1 MFVLA
6 ARQYY
11 ILSRAKGGTPQ
22 RSTSSSASIPQCEP
36 KESIIVDT
44 QVIANAGGLV
54 HAIGSRVESN
64 CGEDGTWHVYTLVG
78 SDDNAENEDSSL
90 YTLVSDD
97 GLLYSRVPPEQ
108 IRGYE
113 SISDENV
120 AARARRSVRSARD
133 ETGIFP
139 FFARQRSDQARGDPD
154 ICQKKSLRRTWSALS
169 LIDSMKPIDLEIKTE
184 TKNEPDNPLGITLS
198 CQLENS
204 MFRIALG
211 SDVEKQPSLNVLFS
225 LHSKLPCIDLLQNS
239 VDITLINALKLLY
252 ERQDRW
258 SEWPPKPSCQ
268 LFFSVQIK
276 IVESSFS
283 SETTAT
289 ESKVPAVSKS
299 SQDSWSNEQMNR
311 ARKLQSLNSDDTGDE
326 KIIHSLC
333 DGIDETCVQCME
345 VIRIFSECAD
355 DRASVKDKDV
365 LHLPGFE
372 NPQLSKKLM
381 EQLDDPV
388 CVVGG
393 ALPRWCIEGPS
404 FAPRVFSYD
413 SRRLLLERAAF
424 GVSRS
429 ALKQQEAK
437 VSVGRLRQ
445 RMQSLRARAVELV
458 GEAFSG
464 GAEDPTAL
472 QLQADELYGM
482 EEALATRVRAAFRAA
497 NWQEH
502 GLNVAKAAV
511 RRDRL
516 LADAA
521 AAMEKYASDSTARYR
536 RLEVRFE
543 GESGFDAASGT
554 EAGVTRGFFADVAE
568 ALLSA
573 DLVASINCSSACS
586 VSLPVASMKDDN
598 EVFDEVE
605 KEAPKLPLWIP
616 DMDSSLAVVIPTPR
630 ADKQSVVGVFPRPI
644 PSYHPQLP
652 EVLRHF
658 RFMGR
663 LFATAI
669 RDGFM
674 FPLPLSSA
682 FIKLVQ
688 HGRKSTPKA
697 AGWNMSTCQTPL
709 LTAADLPRPGFIGGE
724 VYAADRY
731 ICRILDEL
739 DSSDPPLSRSELK
752 RRYDELATDK
762 NFARIAFGKSYD
774 CSFDEYFQDRT
785 FVDPLDPSQG
795 IDAVPLCSKGHLKSV
810 TLYNVREWVSL
821 AKSFMLHD
829 GVIEQAL
836 AFRDGVEDFFPVDFL
851 RIFTAEELQREVCGI
866 GDDVDNWDESAVRRL
881 FKLDGTYIALV
892 TKSFH

>member
-1 MFVLA
+1 MKPVDLD
-6 ARQYY
+6 
-11 ILSRAKGGTPQ
+11 IK
-22 RSTSSSASIPQCEP
+22 
-36 KESIIVDT
+36 KES
-44 QVIANAGGLV
+44 
-54 HAIGSRVESN
+54 
-64 CGEDGTWHVYTLVG
+64 EDG
-78 SDDNAENEDSSL
+78 
-90 YTLVSDD
+90 
-97 GLLYSRVPPEQ
+97 
-108 IRGYE
+108 E
-113 SISDENV
+113 S
-120 AARARRSVRSARD
+120 
-133 ETGIFP
+133 
-139 FFARQRSDQARGDPD
+139 
-154 ICQKKSLRRTWSALS
+154 
-169 LIDSMKPIDLEIKTE
+169 
-184 TKNEPDNPLGITLS
+184 DNPVGITLS
-198 CQLENS
+198 CHLDNS
-204 MFRIALG
+204 FFRIALG

-239 VDITLINALKLLY
+239 VDITLINALKMLH

-268 LFFSVQIK
+268 LYFSVQTK
-276 IVESSFS
+276 LAESSLLA
-283 SETTAT
+283 ETTAT
-289 ESKVPAVSKS
+289 ESKVPAVNKL
-299 SQDSWSNEQMNR
+299 SQADSWSNEQMNR
-311 ARKLQSLNSDDTGDE
+311 SRKLSVQSLNSDDSEEE

-333 DGIDETCVQCME
+333 DGFDETCVQCME

-355 DRASVKDKDV
+355 DKASVKDKDV

-372 NPQLSKKLM
+372 NPLLSKKLI

-393 ALPRWCIEGPS
+393 ALPRWCTDGPS

-429 ALKQQEAK
+429 TLKQQEAK
-437 VSVGRLRQ
+437 VNVGRLRQ

-482 EEALATRVRAAFRAA
+482 EEALASRVRAAFRAA

-511 RRDRL
+511 RREWL

-521 AAMEKYASDSTARYR
+521 AAMELYASDSTARHR

-598 EVFDEVE
+598 EVINEVE
-605 KEAPKLPLWIP
+605 KEVSKLPLWIP

-644 PSYHPQLP
+644 PSYHPQLT
-652 EVLRHF
+652 EVLRYF

-663 LFATAI
+663 LFAAAI

-697 AGWNMSTCQTPL
+697 AGWNISTCQTPL

-724 VYAADRY
+724 VFAADRY

-795 IDAVPLCSKGHLKSV
+795 IDAVPLCAKGHLKSV

-821 AKSFMLHD
+821 AKAFILHD

-836 AFRDGVEDFFPVDFL
+836 AFREGVEDFFPVDFL

-881 FKLDGTYIALV
+881 FKLDGTQ
-892 TKSFH
+892 TK